1 MNLRGLR
8 VGCGG
13 KGGLLG
19 FQGTM
24 QTLKLFGELIKFGKQ
39 DMVISAAKV
48 CLNCM
53 LHFYY
58 IFNDI
63 I

>member
-1 MNLRGLR
+1 
-8 VGCGG
+8 
-13 KGGLLG
+13 
-19 FQGTM
+19 M

-48 CLNCM
+48 CLNCI

-58 IFNDI
+58 IYNDI